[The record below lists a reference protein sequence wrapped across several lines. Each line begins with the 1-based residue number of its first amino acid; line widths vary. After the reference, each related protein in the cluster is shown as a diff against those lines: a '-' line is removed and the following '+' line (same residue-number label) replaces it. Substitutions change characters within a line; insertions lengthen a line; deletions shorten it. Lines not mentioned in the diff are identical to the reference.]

1 MPVGY
6 SVRIL
11 NKNLTAD
18 ADKIGVRLGRL
29 CIEKDVPVRDV
40 ARRLNVSKQSVYNW
54 FMGLKTPQEDTVERI
69 EAYMLELA
77 Q

>member
-18 ADKIGVRLGRL
+18 TSSIGVRLGRL
-29 CIEKDVPVRDV
+29 CINLDVPVRTV
-40 ARRLNVSKQSVYNW
+40 ATRLQVSNQSVYNW
-54 FMGLKTPQEDTVERI
+54 FVGAKTPHVDTAERI